1 MSGKRVI
8 VIGAGLGGLSAAISL
23 AQEGYAVTI
32 HDKNAKIG
40 GKLNVLK
47 EHGYS
52 FDLGPSILTLPH
64 IFGRLFE
71 RSGKKMSDYIPIR
84 PLRPHW
90 RNFFEDGKVVDLYPE
105 ADRMAEEAR
114 KVGEDPACVQRFLQ
128 YSADLYDLVNS
139 GYFEQGLDNS
149 KEFGRFYGLWKF
161 PKFDLF
167 RTMHGGV
174 KRFLKTRHMQDVF
187 DYFIK
192 YVGSSAYHSPA
203 FMNCLPTIQ
212 FRYDLWYVDGGLY
225 NIALGL
231 QRLMDELGIGVHL
244 NSEVTEIRKEGKA
257 SGRLE
262 PTAVG
267 CYVPGVRKEGNRVTG
282 LVANGQFHP
291 ADIIVSNMEVI
302 PAYEKLLREV
312 KKFLRTLDKYEPSC
326 SGLVLELGLDCQYPQ
341 LAHHNFFF
349 SEHQREHFH
358 TVFRKRQL
366 PPDPTIYLVA
376 ASKTDPTVA
385 PPGCDCLKILPHIPH
400 IEDAHPLT
408 REDYLVLKERV
419 VDKLER
425 MGLKDLRKHV
435 VFEHCWTPLDIRQ
448 QYYSNKGAIYGVVSD
463 RFKNLAFKA
472 PKQSTRYP
480 NLFFVGGSVNPG
492 GGMPMVVLCGQNVA
506 RKVVAWDRC

>member
-1 MSGKRVI
+1 MSKKQVI
-8 VIGAGLGGLSAAISL
+8 VIGSGLGGLSAAISL

-32 HDKNAKIG
+32 HEKNLRIG
-40 GKLNVLK
+40 GKLNVLR
-47 EHGYS
+47 EHGFS

-71 RSGKKMSDYIPIR
+71 RSGRKMSDYIPIR

-105 ADRMAEEAR
+105 PDRMADEAL
-114 KVGEDPACVQRFLQ
+114 KVGEDPVNVQRFLK
-128 YSADLYDLVNS
+128 YSADLYDLVNA
-139 GYFEQGLDNS
+139 GYFEQGLDTS

-161 PKFDLF
+161 SKFDLF

-174 KRFLKTRHMQDVF
+174 KRFLKTRYMQDIF

-212 FRYDLWYVDGGLY
+212 FRYDLWYVEGGLY

-231 QRLMDELGIGVHL
+231 QRLMDELGIIVHL
-244 NSEVTEIRKEGKA
+244 DSEVVE
-257 SGRLE
+257 
-262 PTAVG
+262 
-267 CYVPGVRKEGNRVTG
+267 VRKNGGHVTG
-282 LVANGQFHP
+282 LVTKDGQFHS
-291 ADIIVSNMEVI
+291 AHIIVSNMEVI
-302 PAYEKLLREV
+302 PAYERLLRED
-312 KKFLRTLDKYEPSC
+312 KDFMHTLEKLEPSC
-326 SGLVLELGLDCQYPQ
+326 SGLVLELGLDCKYPQ

-349 SEHQREHFH
+349 SDDQREHFN

-376 ASKTDPTVA
+376 ASKTDPSVA

-400 IEDAHPLT
+400 IDDEHPLT
-408 REDYLVLKERV
+408 REDYLVFKERV
-419 VDKLER
+419 LNKLER

-435 VFEHCWTPLDIRQ
+435 VFEHCWTPLDIRE
-448 QYYSNKGAIYGVVSD
+448 QYYSNKGSIYGVVSD

-472 PKQSTRYP
+472 PKQSTKYP

-506 RKVVAWDRC
+506 RKVVAWDKQ

>member
-1 MSGKRVI
+1 MRKKNVI
-8 VIGAGLGGLSAAISL
+8 VIGSGLGGLSAAISL
-23 AQEGYAVTI
+23 AQEGYAVAI
-32 HDKNAKIG
+32 HEKNARIG

-47 EHGYS
+47 ERGFS

-64 IFGRLFE
+64 IFERLFE
-71 RSGKKMSDYIPIR
+71 RSGRKMSDYIPIR
-84 PLRPHW
+84 TLRPHW

-105 ADRMAEEAR
+105 PDRMAEEAR
-114 KVGEDPACVQRFLQ
+114 KVGEDPAHVQQFLK
-128 YSADLYDLVNS
+128 YSAGLYDLVNA
-139 GYFEQGLDNS
+139 GYFEQGLDTARD
-149 KEFGRFYGLWKF
+149 FRRFYGLSNF
-161 PKFDLF
+161 LKFDLF

-174 KRFLKTRHMQDVF
+174 KRFLKTRHMQDIF

-203 FMNCLPTIQ
+203 FMNCMPTIQ

-225 NIALGL
+225 NIAVGL
-231 QRLMDELGIGVHL
+231 QRLMDELGIVVHTH
-244 NSEVTEIRKEGKA
+244 SEVAEIRKEG
-257 SGRLE
+257 G
-262 PTAVG
+262 
-267 CYVPGVRKEGNRVTG
+267 RVTG
-282 LVANGQFHP
+282 IATTNGAFFP

-302 PAYEKLLREV
+302 PAYERLLRED
-312 KKFLRTLDKYEPSC
+312 KAFLRTLDKFEPAC
-326 SGLVLELGLDCQYPQ
+326 SGLVLELGLDCQYAQ

-349 SEHQREHFH
+349 SANQKEHFH

-400 IEDAHPLT
+400 LDDAHPLT
-408 REDYLVLKERV
+408 REDYIAFKERV

-435 VFEHCWTPLDIRQ
+435 VFEHCWTPLDIRE
-448 QYYSNKGAIYGVVSD
+448 QYYSNKGSIYGVVTD

-472 PKQSTRYP
+472 PKQSPLYP

-506 RKVVAWDRC
+506 RKIVAWDQP